1 MVLYTYSSKT
11 IDEFREDVRIMCN
24 LSTGIEERA
33 TERATK
39 NTTEKIILNMYESKF
54 SVEQI
59 SMATQKSKSE
69 IEKIIKNNEPV
80 MA

>member
-11 IDEFREDVRIMCN
+11 IDEFRENVRIMCN

-33 TERATK
+33 AK
-39 NTTEKIILNMYESKF
+39 NTTEKIILNMYRSKF

>member
-1 MVLYTYSSKT
+1 
-11 IDEFREDVRIMCN
+11 MCN

-33 TERATK
+33 MK
-39 NTTEKIILNMYESKF
+39 HTTEKIILNMYKSKF

>member
-33 TERATK
+33 AK
-39 NTTEKIILNMYESKF
+39 NTTEKIILNMYRSKF

-80 MA
+80 MV